1 MGNLAAAGLLV
12 LGCTWSTL
20 CLSQPPDL
28 SWLDEDQLSKGEI
41 LFNFAGDGNYRGRA
55 RAAVVIEAP
64 LGRVL
69 EILMDCESAPEFVPK
84 IRSCVLIETLE
95 LQKTKIF
102 RQQVKFSWF
111 LPAIEHEFSLVNEHP
126 GRIRVR
132 KVSGPF
138 EILDGDWWLL
148 PTNDGG
154 TTLIYELTFDPGLLL
169 PRFVVGRTLRN
180 DIPDT
185 LRAIRSRSESDIR

>member
-1 MGNLAAAGLLV
+1 MRNSAAAGWLV
-12 LGCTWSTL
+12 LGCTWSTIGL
-20 CLSQPPDL
+20 AQPPDL
-28 SWLDEDQLSKGEI
+28 SWLEEDRLSEREI
-41 LFNFAGDGNYRGRA
+41 LFDFGGDEFYRGRI

-64 LGRVL
+64 LKRVRDV
-69 EILMDCESAPEFVPK
+69 LMDCESAPDFVPK

-95 LQKTKIF
+95 QQKTQIF
-102 RQQVKFSWF
+102 RQQVKIAWF
-111 LPAIEHEFSLVNEHP
+111 LPAIEHEFSLFDERP

-132 KVSGPF
+132 KISGPF
-138 EILDGDWWLL
+138 EVLDGDWWLV
-148 PTNDGG
+148 PTRDGG

-185 LRAIRSRSESDIR
+185 LLAIRSRAESAVR